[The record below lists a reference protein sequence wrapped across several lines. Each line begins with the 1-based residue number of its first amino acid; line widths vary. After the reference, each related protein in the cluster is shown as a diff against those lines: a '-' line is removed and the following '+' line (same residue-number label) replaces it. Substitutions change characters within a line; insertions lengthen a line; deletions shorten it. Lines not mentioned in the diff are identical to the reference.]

1 MTSAPHRADAVS
13 EALAALVARLRD
25 AELDPTVQELADSLW
40 LARQVTA
47 GTVAEESPA
56 VGPPPPARSGGARD
70 DAGRP
75 RPHTPPTSAPRVA
88 PQAAPRARLVV
99 PAGEG
104 GGAERRDGV
113 PVQVPAAAVL
123 PDPLALQ
130 RALRPLQRYRP
141 PVRPVPRAL
150 DEQATAE
157 RAADTGLVVPV
168 LRHVRRR
175 EARLLLVMDLST
187 STVVWGQ
194 ALGELRHVCE
204 RAGAFREVQV
214 QFLHEGEDGRPGY
227 AATARPGAALQD
239 PERLSDPTGSRLAL
253 VLSDCA
259 GPMWRS
265 GRMQRLLYRWGSL
278 APVAVVQ
285 PLPQRMWRRT
295 HLPAQRGRLHR
306 CEGPA
311 GRLEFEPASGG
322 AARRRGIP
330 VPVLALRRSSVEG
343 WAKLVSGATGQSL
356 EAAAGHAEAGHGPS
370 GAPVRAR
377 QEVGGAERVRAFR
390 RTASPAAWQLA
401 VYLSAVPTILP
412 VMQLVQRAML
422 AGSGPEVLAEVLL
435 GGLLKR
441 RERDEDPEV
450 LGYEFLE
457 GVEEELLGHLERDD
471 AMLLQKHCSDYLE
484 RRFGRSV
491 HNFPATALA
500 LLGDTG
506 EPAPAPAGAGVDHPV
521 LRAFAEVSGEVLRR
535 FLPGV
540 RAQERDLGLDDPEA
554 LRAAARQARERYAQ
568 ERRASDLD
576 RAVELLEAA
585 AARCGD
591 AVRDG
596 VLKELGETL
605 FLRWTARHGTAD
617 LSHALR
623 VAAAVGERSPQA
635 RLLLGAVLIATAEEV
650 ERSGTAAAA
659 LPDAVRGQAERLG
672 GGGPLAALWAEYL
685 LLNDATDALVPVRAH
700 VGDDAEHP
708 GWPAQRALAEV
719 LGRLAVVAARLV
731 EGGVEV
737 GGLDPGTRA
746 PGAGGAPPGSRD
758 TRAYARG
765 GADAEAD
772 RRVVR
777 RVAGE
782 VADRIAEQRRR
793 DQRMG
798 VPAMSDEDERQ
809 YARAVIVQ
817 LLEEHAGAERA
828 TGRPPLGAQT
838 DTRYADA
845 VYAVLYDARGAAGGA
860 GEPSGTSAGTAA
872 TGPAADVTAGVGD
885 YTAPEGPGP
894 RAGRLDLGDAAFYG
908 SMLGRSRPDP
918 DGSRA
923 RGGFGAESPW
933 FTADGQVGGAHDHAG
948 AESPWFATPAAV
960 ERSYDLQGD
969 APRAEDRFDGGPRPQ
984 DVYVDL
990 MRRAI
995 NTTGVL
1001 TVGPD
1006 PAGGYLQRGRLRKRL
1021 ARHYTGRGEIPRD
1034 DLAGRSVPDASGVA
1048 VDACDDFRE
1057 ALARDGFDAAE
1068 RTRAWLD
1075 LADALQLARADD
1087 PDEGGQRLILSAVDE
1102 ALAAADGDHDLI
1114 LECHA
1119 RGADV
1124 HWARYVSS
1132 GRDEYRHLAVERW
1145 EMALPLAPRD
1155 DPARALLLHRLGV
1168 ALAQRGVD
1176 THSAADTDAAV
1187 RHMREAVEATP
1198 TADPEFDG
1206 RRVHLATAYLARFE
1220 VQEVLADLY
1229 EADWLLGAVT
1239 RSLAAPDLA
1248 AYSWLRR
1255 GDVATRLAERTDALA
1270 QLRRADEYYC
1280 RAAETAAEAGH
1291 ADLAAEAH
1299 HSRGETLEQLEEPEP
1314 ALLEYRKAEHHLP
1327 QSPPPA
1333 VAARAEELRAAI
1345 ARLESRPGEA

>member
-47 GTVAEESPA
+47 GGGAEEGSA
-56 VGPPPPARSGGARD
+56 VDPPPPVRPGGGAHD
-70 DAGRP
+70 DAGLP
-75 RPHTPPTSAPRVA
+75 HPHTPPAPAPRAA
-88 PQAAPRARLVV
+88 PRAVPRARLVV
-99 PAGEG
+99 PGEG
-104 GGAERRDGV
+104 GDGERRDGV
-113 PVQVPAAAVL
+113 PVQVPTAAVL

-141 PVRPVPRAL
+141 PVRPVPRDL

-168 LRHVRRR
+168 LRHARRR

-187 STVVWGQ
+187 STVVWEQ

-295 HLPAQRGRLHR
+295 HLPARRGHLHR
-306 CEGPA
+306 REGPA

-322 AARRRGIP
+322 GPRRRGIP

-343 WAKLVSGATGQSL
+343 WAKLVSGATGQCL

-377 QEVGGAERVRAFR
+377 QEVGGRERVRAFR

-471 AMLLQKHCSDYLE
+471 ALLLQKHCSDYLE

-491 HNFPATALA
+491 HNFPATAVA

-506 EPAPAPAGAGVDHPV
+506 EPAGPPGAGTGADHPG

-535 FLPGV
+535 FLPST
-540 RAQERDLGLDDPEA
+540 RAQGREPDRNDPEA
-554 LRAAARQARERYAQ
+554 LREAAAEARERYGR
-568 ERRASDLD
+568 ERRARELD
-576 RAVELLEAA
+576 YAVELLETA
-585 AARCGD
+585 AARCGG
-591 AVRDG
+591 ALLDG
-596 VLKELGETL
+596 VLTDLGETL
-605 FLRWTARHGTAD
+605 FLRWGARHGVAD
-617 LSHALR
+617 LHEALR
-623 VAAAVGERSPQA
+623 LAAGVGDRSARA
-635 RLLLGAVLIATAEEV
+635 RLLLGGTLIAVAEEV
-650 ERSGTAAAA
+650 ERSGPASAA
-659 LPDAVRGQAERLG
+659 LPDAVREHAERLG
-672 GGGPLAALWAEYL
+672 GQGHLAGFWAEYL
-685 LLNDATDALVPVRAH
+685 LLNNVTDVLSSVRAH
-700 VGDDAEHP
+700 VGDDAAHP
-708 GWPAQRALAEV
+708 GWPAQRALAGV
-719 LGRLAVVAARLV
+719 LDRLAVVAARLV
-731 EGGVEV
+731 AAGVEV
-737 GGLDPGTRA
+737 AGTGTRTRSRS
-746 PGAGGAPPGSRD
+746 GAQRGSRGGSPA
-758 TRAYARG
+758 AYARSG
-765 GADAEAD
+765 PDAPLSVKLVRQLTDEAAH
-772 RRVVR
+772 RV
-777 RVAGE
+777 
-782 VADRIAEQRRR
+782 AEQRRIDR
-793 DQRMG
+793 GLG
-798 VPAMSDEDERQ
+798 VTPMSDEDERQ
-809 YARAVIVQ
+809 YARAVVAQ
-817 LLEEHAGAERA
+817 LLEELARARPDAGRTPLDAETER
-828 TGRPPLGAQT
+828 
-838 DTRYADA
+838 RYADA
-845 VYAVLYDARGAAGGA
+845 VYAALYDARGTEGGEGGKTDGSVA
-860 GEPSGTSAGTAA
+860 EAHLRGVSI
-872 TGPAADVTAGVGD
+872 TGPGG
-885 YTAPEGPGP
+885 YAPPESPGP
-894 RAGRLDLGDAAFYG
+894 RAGRLDLADAAFHG
-908 SMLGRSRPDP
+908 STLGRARADAGEHRSRDA
-918 DGSRA
+918 G
-923 RGGFGAESPW
+923 RGADAGRDRSAAE
-933 FTADGQVGGAHDHAG
+933 
-948 AESPWFATPAAV
+948 
-960 ERSYDLQGD
+960 
-969 APRAEDRFDGGPRPQ
+969 PRPQ
-984 DVYVDL
+984 DVYVDF

-995 NTTGVL
+995 STTGVL
-1001 TVGPD
+1001 TLGPEQ
-1006 PAGGYLQRGRLRKRL
+1006 AAGYLQRGRLRKRL

-1102 ALAAADGDHDLI
+1102 ALAAADGDHALI

-1155 DPARALLLHRLGV
+1155 DPARALLLHRLGA

-1206 RRVHLATAYLARFE
+1206 RRMHLATAYLARFE

-1270 QLRRADEYYC
+1270 QLRRADEYYR
-1280 RAAETAAEAGH
+1280 RAAETAAEAGY

-1299 HSRGETLEQLEEPEP
+1299 HSRGETLEQLEEPEL
-1314 ALLEYRKAEHHLP
+1314 ALLEYRKAEPHLP
-1327 QSPPPA
+1327 ESPPPA
-1333 VAARAEELRAAI
+1333 VAVRAEELRAAI

>member
-1 MTSAPHRADAVS
+1 MSAPHRADAVS

-25 AELDPTVQELADSLW
+25 AELDPTVRELADSLW
-40 LARQVTA
+40 LARQVAA
-47 GTVAEESPA
+47 GTGAEEGPT
-56 VGPPPPARSGGARD
+56 VEPPPPARPGGGAHD
-70 DAGRP
+70 DAGLTH
-75 RPHTPPTSAPRVA
+75 PHAPPAPAPRV
-88 PQAAPRARLVV
+88 PPRAAPRARLVV

-104 GGAERRDGV
+104 GDAERRDGV

-141 PVRPVPRAL
+141 PVRPVPRHL

-157 RAADTGLVVPV
+157 RAADTGLVIPV
-168 LRHVRRR
+168 LRHARRR
-175 EARLLLVMDLST
+175 EARLLLLMDLST
-187 STVVWGQ
+187 STVVWEQ

-227 AATARPGAALQD
+227 AATARPGTALQD

-295 HLPAQRGRLHR
+295 HLPAHRGHLHR
-306 CEGPA
+306 WEGPA

-322 AARRRGIP
+322 PARRRGIP

-343 WAKLVSGATGQSL
+343 WAKLVSGATGQCL
-356 EAAAGHAEAGHGPS
+356 EAAAGYAEAAHGPS
-370 GAPVRAR
+370 RAPVRAR
-377 QEVGGAERVRAFR
+377 QEVGGRERVRAFR

-401 VYLSAVPTILP
+401 VYLSAVPPILP

-422 AGSGPEVLAEVLL
+422 AGSGPEILAEVLL

-441 RERDEDPEV
+441 RERDEDPDV

-471 AMLLQKHCSDYLE
+471 AILLQKHCSDYLE

-491 HNFPATALA
+491 HNFPATAVA

-506 EPAPAPAGAGVDHPV
+506 QPTPAPSGPAVDHPG

-535 FLPGV
+535 FLPGA
-540 RAQERDLGLDDPEA
+540 RAQERALDAADPDA

-568 ERRASDLD
+568 ERQAPDLD

-585 AARCGD
+585 AGRCGD
-591 AVRDG
+591 TVRDG

-605 FLRWTARHGTAD
+605 FLRWTARHGVAD
-617 LSHALR
+617 LRHALR

-635 RLLLGAVLIATAEEV
+635 RLLLGAVLVATAEEV

-659 LPDAVRGQAERLG
+659 LPDPVRAQAERLA

-685 LLNDATDALVPVRAH
+685 LLGDATDALLPVPAH
-700 VGDDAEHP
+700 LGDAADAP
-708 GWPAQRALAEV
+708 GWPAQQTLAEV

-731 EGGVEV
+731 EGGVEMAV
-737 GGLDPGTRA
+737 AGPHPGTRA
-746 PGAGGAPPGSRD
+746 QNAGGSPRGSRGSRGSGGGD
-758 TRAYARG
+758 AYARG
-765 GADAEAD
+765 TAEGVDHRAVVD
-772 RRVVR
+772 HQAAVDHQLVR
-777 RVAGE
+777 RFARE
-782 VADRIAEQRRR
+782 VHGRLAEQRRR
-793 DQRMG
+793 DRDQRLS
-798 VPAMSDEDERQ
+798 PMSDEDERQ
-809 YARAVIVQ
+809 YARAVIAQV
-817 LLEEHAGAERA
+817 LDEYAGAEPA
-828 TGRPPLGAQT
+828 DGRRPFPSET
-838 DTRYADA
+838 DRRYADA
-845 VYAVLYDARGAAGGA
+845 VFAALYEAHGT
-860 GEPSGTSAGTAA
+860 GEPSGTFPGAAA
-872 TGPAADVTAGVGD
+872 TGAAEDDTVGVGA
-885 YTAPEGPGP
+885 YTASEGPGP
-894 RAGRLDLGDAAFYG
+894 RAGRLDLGDAAFHG
-908 SMLGRSRPDP
+908 SMLGQYRAAAV
-918 DGSRA
+918 GSRA
-923 RGGFGAESPW
+923 GGGPETEGPW
-933 FTADGQVGGAHDHAG
+933 FTAQDAAG
-948 AESPWFATPAAV
+948 PSYTPHT
-960 ERSYDLQGD
+960 E
-969 APRAEDRFDGGPRPQ
+969 GPRPQ
-984 DVYVDL
+984 DIYVDF

-995 NTTGVL
+995 STAGVL
-1001 TVGPD
+1001 TLGPD
-1006 PAGGYLQRGRLRKRL
+1006 QADGYLLRGRLRKRL

-1034 DLAGRSVPDASGVA
+1034 DLGGRSVPDASGVA
-1048 VDACDDFRE
+1048 VDACEDLRE
-1057 ALARDGFDAAE
+1057 ALARDGFGTAE

-1087 PDEGGQRLILSAVDE
+1087 PEDGGQRLIFAAVDE

-1124 HWARYVSS
+1124 HWARFIGS
-1132 GRDEYRHLAVERW
+1132 GRDEYRHLAIERW
-1145 EMALPLAPRD
+1145 EMALPLAPDD
-1155 DPARALLLHRLGV
+1155 DPARALLLHRLGS

-1187 RHMREAVEATP
+1187 RHLREAVEATP
-1198 TADPEFDG
+1198 TADP
-1206 RRVHLATAYLARFE
+1206 RRDERRMHLADAHIARFE

-1229 EADWLLGAVT
+1229 EADWLLGAVA
-1239 RSLAAPDLA
+1239 RSLADPFLV

-1255 GDVATRLAERTDALA
+1255 GEVAARLAARTDVLA
-1270 QLRRADEYYC
+1270 QLRRADEYYR
-1280 RAAETAAEAGH
+1280 RAAEAAAEAGD

-1299 HSRGETLEQLEEPEP
+1299 HSRGETLEQLEEPDL
-1314 ALLEYRKAEHHLP
+1314 ALAEYRAARRLIP
-1327 QSPPPA
+1327 RSPSAGAA
-1333 VAARAEELRAAI
+1333 VRAEELRAAV
-1345 ARLESRPGEA
+1345 ARLESRPDEA

>member
-1 MTSAPHRADAVS
+1 MTPAPDRADAVS
-13 EALAALVARLRD
+13 DALAVLVARLRD
-25 AELDPTVQELADSLW
+25 AELAPTVQELADSLW
-40 LARQVTA
+40 LSWQVTA
-47 GTVAEESPA
+47 CGEGVEERPAAEPPRPT
-56 VGPPPPARSGGARD
+56 GPGGGAHD
-70 DAGRP
+70 DAGRHRSP
-75 RPHTPPTSAPRVA
+75 VPPAPAPRAA
-88 PQAAPRARLVV
+88 PRAVPRARLVV
-99 PAGEG
+99 PVEEG
-104 GGAERRDGV
+104 GGSERRDGV

-141 PVRPVPRAL
+141 PVRPVPRDL

-168 LRHVRRR
+168 LRHARRR

-187 STVVWGQ
+187 STVVWEQ

-227 AATARPGAALQD
+227 AATVRPGAALQD
-239 PERLSDPTGSRLAL
+239 PERLSDPTGSRLTL

-295 HLPAQRGRLHR
+295 HLPAQRGHLHR

-356 EAAAGHAEAGHGPS
+356 EAAAGHAEAGHEPS
-370 GAPVRAR
+370 RAPVRAR

-450 LGYEFLE
+450 LGYRFLE

-471 AMLLQKHCSDYLE
+471 AMLLQKHCSDYVE

-491 HNFPATALA
+491 HNFPATAVA

-506 EPAPAPAGAGVDHPV
+506 EPAPAPSGADADHPG

-535 FLPGV
+535 FLPGT
-540 RAQERDLGLDDPEA
+540 RMPGREADGDDPEA
-554 LRAAARQARERYAQ
+554 LREAASAARERYMR
-568 ERRASDLD
+568 ERRARDLD
-576 RAVELLEAA
+576 RAVELLETAA
-585 AARCGD
+585 GRCG
-591 AVRDG
+591 G
-596 VLKELGETL
+596 VLLNGVLTDLGEAL
-605 FLRWTARHGTAD
+605 FLRWSARRGVAD
-617 LSHALR
+617 LREALR
-623 VAAAVGERSPQA
+623 VAATVGERSARA
-635 RLLLGAVLIATAEEV
+635 RLVFGTTLMAIAEEV
-650 ERSGTAAAA
+650 GRSGTASAV
-659 LPDAVRGQAERLG
+659 LPDAMRAQAERLG
-672 GGGPLAALWAEYL
+672 GQGPLAGLWAEYL
-685 LLNDATDALVPVRAH
+685 LLNNATDVLVPVRAH
-700 VGDDAEHP
+700 AGDDAEHP
-708 GWPAQRALAEV
+708 GWPAQQALAEV
-719 LGRLAVVAARLV
+719 FGHLAVVAARLV

-737 GGLDPGTRA
+737 AGPHTGVRA
-746 PGAGGAPPGSRD
+746 QSIGGASR
-758 TRAYARG
+758 ASRG
-765 GADAEAD
+765 GATAAYSRDGLNKPVDAQLVWRFTREAGD
-772 RRVVR
+772 RL
-777 RVAGE
+777 
-782 VADRIAEQRRR
+782 AEQRRR
-793 DQRMG
+793 DREMG
-798 VPAMSDEDERQ
+798 VPSMSSEDERQ
-809 YARAVIVQ
+809 YARAVIAQ
-817 LLEEHAGAERA
+817 LLEEHARAESAAGRTPFDEA
-828 TGRPPLGAQT
+828 TDR
-838 DTRYADA
+838 RYADVA
-845 VYAVLYDARGAAGGA
+845 HAALFERGTADGA
-860 GEPSGTSAGTAA
+860 GEPSGTFAEVAA
-872 TGPAADVTAGVGD
+872 RGSVAAREPAVDLTAGADD
-885 YTAPEGPGP
+885 YSAPEGPGP

-908 SMLGRSRPDP
+908 TMLGRARPDTEQRAARDQHHAP
-918 DGSRA
+918 DS
-923 RGGFGAESPW
+923 
-933 FTADGQVGGAHDHAG
+933 DGNDNPGEDGH
-948 AESPWFATPAAV
+948 P
-960 ERSYDLQGD
+960 Y
-969 APRAEDRFDGGPRPQ
+969 APHTEAPRPQ
-984 DVYVDL
+984 DVYVDF

-995 NTTGVL
+995 STTGVL
-1001 TVGPD
+1001 TLGPD
-1006 PAGGYLQRGRLRKRL
+1006 QAGGHLLRGRLRKRL
-1021 ARHYTGRGEIPRD
+1021 ARHYSGSGEIPRD
-1034 DLAGRSVPDASGVA
+1034 DLGGRSVPDASGVA
-1048 VDACDDFRE
+1048 LDACDDLRV
-1057 ALARDGFDAAE
+1057 ALAHDGFDAAE

-1087 PDEGGQRLILSAVDE
+1087 PDEGGQRLIFAAVDE

-1132 GRDEYRHLAVERW
+1132 GRDEYLQLAVERW

-1155 DPARALLLHRLGV
+1155 DPARARLLYRLGA
-1168 ALAQRGVD
+1168 ALARRGAG
-1176 THSAADTDAAV
+1176 TRSAADTDAAV
-1187 RHMREAVEATP
+1187 RHLREAVEATP
-1198 TADPEFDG
+1198 TADPERDE
-1206 RRVHLATAYLARFE
+1206 RRMHLADAYVARFE

-1229 EADWLLGAVT
+1229 EADWLIGAVA
-1239 RSLAAPDLA
+1239 RSLADPHLA

-1255 GDVATRLAERTDALA
+1255 GEVAARLAVRTDALA
-1270 QLRRADEYYC
+1270 QLRRADEYYR
-1280 RAAETAAEAGH
+1280 RAAEAADEAGD

-1299 HSRGETLEQLEEPEP
+1299 HSRGETLEQLEEPDL
-1314 ALLEYRKAEHHLP
+1314 AAVEYREALRRLP
-1327 QSPPPA
+1327 GPPPA
-1333 VAARAEELRAAI
+1333 AVAVRAEELRAAL
-1345 ARLESRPGEA
+1345 ARLESRPGGA

>member
-1 MTSAPHRADAVS
+1 MTPAPHRADAVS
-13 EALAALVARLRD
+13 DALAALVARLRD
-25 AELDPTVQELADSLW
+25 AELAPTVRELADSLW

-47 GTVAEESPA
+47 CGEGVEERPA
-56 VGPPPPARSGGARD
+56 ADPPRPIRSGGGAHD
-70 DAGRP
+70 DAGRHRAP
-75 RPHTPPTSAPRVA
+75 VPPAPAPRAA
-88 PQAAPRARLVV
+88 PRAVPRARLVV
-99 PAGEG
+99 PVEEG

-141 PVRPVPRAL
+141 PVRPVPRDL

-168 LRHVRRR
+168 LRHARRR

-187 STVVWGQ
+187 STVVWEQ

-227 AATARPGAALQD
+227 AATVRPGAALQD
-239 PERLSDPTGSRLAL
+239 PERLSDPTGSRLTL

-295 HLPAQRGRLHR
+295 HLPAQRGHLHR
-306 CEGPA
+306 REGPA
-311 GRLEFEPASGG
+311 GRLEFEPANGG

-370 GAPVRAR
+370 RAPVRAR

-450 LGYEFLE
+450 LGYRFLE

-471 AMLLQKHCSDYLE
+471 ALLLQKHCSDYLE

-491 HNFPATALA
+491 HNFPATAVA
-500 LLGDTG
+500 LLGDSG
-506 EPAPAPAGAGVDHPV
+506 EPAPAPPGADVDHPA

-535 FLPGV
+535 FLPSA
-540 RAQERDLGLDDPEA
+540 RAQGREPGRDDPEA
-554 LRAAARQARERYAQ
+554 LREAAGEARERYAR
-568 ERRASDLD
+568 ERQVRDLD

-585 AARCGD
+585 AERCGD
-591 AVRDG
+591 AVRDK

-605 FLRWTARHGTAD
+605 FLRWTARHGAAD
-617 LSHALR
+617 LRDTLR
-623 VAAAVGERSPQA
+623 VVATVGERSAQA
-635 RLLLGAVLIATAEEV
+635 RLLLGAALIATAEEV

-672 GGGPLAALWAEYL
+672 GEGPLAALWAEYL
-685 LLNDATDALVPVRAH
+685 LLDDATDALLPVPAH
-700 VGDDAEHP
+700 LGDDAAHP
-708 GWPAQRALAEV
+708 GWPAQQALAEA

-731 EGGVEV
+731 EGGVRV
-737 GGLDPGTRA
+737 AARD
-746 PGAGGAPPGSRD
+746 AGGSTRGSRSGSSG
-758 TRAYARG
+758 AYARRG
-765 GADAEAD
+765 PNAPVDLQLARRFKEEA
-772 RRVVR
+772 
-777 RVAGE
+777 G
-782 VADRIAEQRRR
+782 DRIAEQRRR
-793 DQRMG
+793 DRNMG
-798 VPAMSDEDERQ
+798 VTPMSDEDERE
-809 YARAVIVQ
+809 YARAVVAQ
-817 LLEEHAGAERA
+817 LLEEHARVELAAGRTPFDAE
-828 TGRPPLGAQT
+828 TEG
-838 DTRYADA
+838 RYADA
-845 VYAVLYDARGAAGGA
+845 VHAALF
-860 GEPSGTSAGTAA
+860 AA
-872 TGPAADVTAGVGD
+872 TGAGADSGDGSLTFSTADADG

-894 RAGRLDLGDAAFYG
+894 RAGRLDLGDAAFHG
-908 SMLGRSRPDP
+908 STLGRARPGSAGHRAP
-918 DGSRA
+918 DGADEGSPWFAAPGEESRA
-923 RGGFGAESPW
+923 R
-933 FTADGQVGGAHDHAG
+933 DGSGE
-948 AESPWFATPAAV
+948 ESPWFAA
-960 ERSYDLQGD
+960 RGD
-969 APRAEDRFDGGPRPQ
+969 GYAEAPRPQDTHAEAPRPQDTYAQVPHLQNAYEDPRPQ
-984 DVYVDL
+984 DVYVDF

-995 NTTGVL
+995 STTGVL
-1001 TVGPD
+1001 TLGPD
-1006 PAGGYLQRGRLRKRL
+1006 QAGGHLLRGRLRKRL
-1021 ARHYTGRGEIPRD
+1021 ARHYSGSGEIPRD
-1034 DLAGRSVPDASGVA
+1034 DLGGRSVPDASGVA
-1048 VDACDDFRE
+1048 LDACDDLRV
-1057 ALARDGFDAAE
+1057 ALAHDGFDAAE

-1087 PDEGGQRLILSAVDE
+1087 PDEGGQRLIFAAVDE

-1132 GRDEYRHLAVERW
+1132 GRDEYRELAVERW

-1155 DPARALLLHRLGV
+1155 DPARARLLHRLGA
-1168 ALAQRGVD
+1168 ALARRGAD
-1176 THSAADTDAAV
+1176 TRSAADTDAAV
-1187 RHMREAVEATP
+1187 RHLREAVEATS
-1198 TADPEFDG
+1198 TADPERDE
-1206 RRVHLATAYLARFE
+1206 RRMQLADAYVARFAA
-1220 VQEVLADLY
+1220 QEVLADLY
-1229 EADWLLGAVT
+1229 EADWLFGAVA
-1239 RSLAAPDLA
+1239 RSLVDPHLA

-1255 GDVATRLAERTDALA
+1255 GEVAARLAVRTDALA
-1270 QLRRADEYYC
+1270 QLRRADEYYR
-1280 RAAETAAEAGH
+1280 RAAEAAVEAGD

-1299 HSRGETLEQLEEPEP
+1299 HSRGETLEQLEEPDLAVLAYREALRRLPEP
-1314 ALLEYRKAEHHLP
+1314 PSA
-1327 QSPPPA
+1327 A
-1333 VAARAEELRAAI
+1333 VAVRAEELRAAL
-1345 ARLESRPGEA
+1345 ARLESLPGEA